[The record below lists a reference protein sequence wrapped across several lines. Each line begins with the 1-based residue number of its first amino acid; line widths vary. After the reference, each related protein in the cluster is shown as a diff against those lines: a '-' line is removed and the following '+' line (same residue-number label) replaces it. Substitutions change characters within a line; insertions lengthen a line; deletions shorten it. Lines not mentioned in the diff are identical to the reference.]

1 MKDIQIFKNTMSSL
15 EIAELTGKQHAHVL
29 RDIRN
34 MVENI
39 NKANASTS
47 GLVGSEY
54 HRGDRTQYKYLSEA
68 TQEAILNFAFGKNY
82 SQYQIMTSSYTDAK
96 GESRMM
102 YNLNK
107 KACLLLAS
115 GYDVVLRAK
124 IIDRWEELETEKQ
137 SQCEKKLPQTYLE
150 ALKELVVAV
159 EENERL
165 SLENSAMKPKAEYF
179 DKLVDRN
186 LLTNLRDTAKELK
199 IPQNTFISLL
209 LENKYVYRD
218 AKRKLKPYA
227 EHTPSLFELKDYEHN
242 GHTWT
247 QLFVTPKGKET
258 FRLMF
263 CA

>member
-1 MKDIQIFKNTMSSL
+1 MKDIQIFKSTMSSL
-15 EIAELTGKQHAHVL
+15 EIAELTGKQHAHIM
-29 RDIRN
+29 RDIRTLLEQGVSESN
-34 MVENI
+34 F
-39 NKANASTS
+39 
-47 GLVGSEY
+47 GL
-54 HRGDRTQYKYLSEA
+54 
-68 TQEAILNFAFGKNY
+68 
-82 SQYQIMTSSYTDAK
+82 SSYKQPQPK
-96 GESRMM
+96 GGYKEVPC
-102 YNLNK
+102 YELTK
-107 KACLLLAS
+107 KGCLILAS
-115 GYDVVLRAK
+115 GYDALLREK
-124 IIDRWEELETEKQ
+124 IINRWEELETEKQ

-165 SLENSAMKPKAEYF
+165 LLENSAMKPKAEYF

-242 GHTWT
+242 GHTGT
-247 QLFVTPKGKET
+247 QLFITPKGKET

>member
-1 MKDIQIFKNTMSSL
+1 MSSL
-15 EIAELTGKQHAHVL
+15 EIAELTGRLHKHL
-29 RDIRN
+29 LESIRAMEPAWEKIN
-34 MVENI
+34 GTRFRLVE
-39 NKANASTS
+39 
-47 GLVGSEY
+47 
-54 HRGDRTQYKYLSEA
+54 YK
-68 TQEAILNFAFGKNY
+68 
-82 SQYQIMTSSYTDAK
+82 DAK
-96 GESRMM
+96 GEMRPCYELTKSE
-102 YNLNK
+102 
-107 KACLLLAS
+107 CLYVATKFN
-115 GYDVVLRAK
+115 DEARAK
-124 IIDRWEELETEKQ
+124 LVLRWEELETEKQ
-137 SQCEKKLPQTYLE
+137 NQCEKKLPQTYLE
-150 ALKELVVAV
+150 AFKELVVAV

-218 AKRKLKPYA
+218 TKQKLKPYA
-227 EHTPSLFELKDYEHN
+227 EHTPSLFELKDYERN
-242 GHTWT
+242 GHAGT

>member
-1 MKDIQIFKNTMSSL
+1 M
-15 EIAELTGKQHAHVL
+15 
-29 RDIRN
+29 
-34 MVENI
+34 
-39 NKANASTS
+39 
-47 GLVGSEY
+47 
-54 HRGDRTQYKYLSEA
+54 
-68 TQEAILNFAFGKNY
+68 
-82 SQYQIMTSSYTDAK
+82 
-96 GESRMM
+96 
-102 YNLNK
+102 
-107 KACLLLAS
+107 
-115 GYDVVLRAK
+115 
-124 IIDRWEELETEKQ
+124 
-137 SQCEKKLPQTYLE
+137 
-150 ALKELVVAV
+150 VVAV

-218 AKRKLKPYA
+218 TKQKLKPYA
-227 EHTPSLFELKDYEHN
+227 EHTPSLFELKDYERN
-242 GHTWT
+242 GHAGI